1 MIASTRRKALVL
13 LTGMAGSAGLAA
25 WARPTI
31 LESDS
36 RAGFKLDD
44 VVPQA
49 FGAWRVDRSIPV
61 IVPPPDQQ
69 ALLNKI
75 YNQTLARTYVNQQ
88 GYRVMLSLAYGGDQ
102 SDGLSVHLPEV
113 CYVGQGFRLE
123 SQANGRLVLG
133 GQTIPVRRLLTV
145 LGGRREPITYW
156 VTTGNEATISMWRR
170 RMISFEFGLRR
181 RVPDGLLVRVSSI
194 DASEGQAFDMH
205 QRFLVDMVATMPP
218 RDRELIVGSVSLP
231 ATGA

>member
-1 MIASTRRKALVL
+1 MDGMRRKAIALFA
-13 LTGMAGSAGLAA
+13 GMSGSAALAS

-31 LESDS
+31 LESDARS
-36 RAGFKLDD
+36 GFKLAD
-44 VVPQA
+44 VVPVS
-49 FGAWRVDRSIPV
+49 FGAWQVDRNMPV
-61 IVPPPDQQ
+61 VVPPPDQQ

-75 YNQTLARTYVNQQ
+75 YNQTLARTYINTK

-113 CYVGQGFRLE
+113 CYVGQGFKLE
-123 SQANGRLVLG
+123 SQADGRLALG
-133 GQTIPVRRLLTV
+133 GQNIPVRRLLTTM
-145 LGGRREPITYW
+145 GARREPITYW

-170 RMISFEFGLRR
+170 RMISLEYGLRR

-194 DASEGQAFDMH
+194 DASESLAFEMH
-205 QRFLVDMVATMPP
+205 QRFLIDMVATMPP

-231 ATGA
+231 AAGA